1 MDTNLSIMTIP
12 FRNITFLSL
21 ITLSAGLAGCDASST
36 PKESKVAVANLPV
49 TQLITKDTTLH
60 QDYVS
65 DIQAVRH
72 VEIRAKV
79 GGFLEQ
85 ILVDEGQE
93 VKKGQ
98 PLFKINAQEYQSEL
112 AKAKANFNSATAE
125 AMTAEVEMKRVQILV
140 DKKVISPSE
149 LQMAKAKLKAAQ
161 AKVAEARSAQ
171 ENAAARVAYT
181 YIKAPYNG
189 IIDRIPL
196 KVGSL
201 IEEGTL
207 LTSISDINTVYA
219 YFEVSEKE
227 YLQYAKAELSGE
239 DNRHGQI
246 QLILADGSTYP
257 HAGKIE
263 TMEGVFEPN
272 TGSIAFRAKFPNPNK
287 LLKHHSSGKVRLFNE
302 VDSALL
308 LPQKATFEIQD
319 KNFVYV
325 VGKDNKVKT
334 KSFEPKARFSHFY
347 IVESGLEPGEKVVYE
362 GVQTLREGVTI
373 DPELI
378 QMDSL
383 LTASAK

>member
-1 MDTNLSIMTIP
+1 MTIP
-12 FRNITFLSL
+12 FRYFPLLSF
-21 ITLSAGLAGCDASST
+21 ITLSAGLAGCEASST
-36 PKESKVAVANLPV
+36 PVEKKAAATTLPV

-60 QDYVS
+60 LDYVS

-98 PLFKINAQEYQSEL
+98 PLFRINAQEYQSEL
-112 AKAKANFNSATAE
+112 AKAKASLNSALAE
-125 AMTAEVEMKRVQILV
+125 TMTAEVEVKRVQSLV
-140 DKKVISPSE
+140 DKKVISATE
-149 LQMAKAKLKAAQ
+149 LQVAKAKLKAAQ

-171 ENAAARVAYT
+171 ESAAARVAYT
-181 YIKAPYNG
+181 YIKAPFNG

-207 LTSISDINTVYA
+207 LTSVSDLNAVYA

-227 YLQYAKAELSGE
+227 YLQYAKAQLSGQE
-239 DNRHGQI
+239 SSLQQV
-246 QLILADGSTYP
+246 QLILADGSKYP
-257 HAGKIE
+257 YPGKIE

-272 TGSIAFRAKFPNPNK
+272 TGSIAFRAKFPNPRK

-308 LPQKATFEIQD
+308 LPQKAAFEIQD

-325 VGKDNKVKT
+325 VDKDNKVKT
-334 KSFEPKARFSHFY
+334 RSFAPKARISHFY

-362 GVQTLREGVTI
+362 GVQTLREGTTI
-373 DPELI
+373 EPELI

-383 LTASAK
+383 LTASAR